1 MDKLDNALET
11 LQQSIDKHSQ
21 HVATSYQA
29 NACASAAANGAA
41 MNRYFGQHSHS
52 INNPGPFSA
61 AVWAADVAEVFAS
74 AKKRTIEEYA
84 ARHRPFGYQW
94 FLEVSNADDLLEHE
108 EFCQSDACAEGSV
121 GKLNADERFMLSS
134 DSQQKYWRAFK
145 NKQDAAAFMLTFEA
159 TNLFPEV
166 DLNETDW

>member
-21 HVATSYQA
+21 HVSTPYQA
-29 NACASAAANGAA
+29 NAAALAAA

-52 INNPGPFSA
+52 INNPGSSHA
-61 AVWAADVAEVFAS
+61 AHAAAVAEVFAS

-121 GKLNADERFMLSS
+121 GKLIADERFALSS
-134 DSQQKYWRAFK
+134 SSRKKYWRAFK
-145 NKQDAAAFMLTFEA
+145 NKQDAAAFLLTFDA